1 MSDEKAGAEVWKRLF
16 GKGSDTF
23 LDHAYEPQN
32 VGEVE
37 DADISV
43 SYTGPCGDTICVS
56 LREQNGRIHEIRFLT
71 DGCEATLACS
81 SAMPVLAQGRTIKEA
96 AGINARAIKEFL
108 GGLPPDHDHCAI
120 LAAGTLRRAI
130 AELKGIKFNQRGV

>member
-16 GKGSDTF
+16 GKASDTF
-23 LDHAYEPQN
+23 LDHAYEPRN

-37 DADISV
+37 NADVSA
-43 SYTGPCGDTICVS
+43 SYTGSCSDTIYVS
-56 LREQNGRIHEIRFLT
+56 LREQNGRIHEIRFLAE
-71 DGCEATLACS
+71 GCEGTVACS
-81 SAMPVLAQGRTIKEA
+81 SAMTVLAQGRTIKEA

-120 LAAGTLRRAI
+120 LAAGILHRAL
-130 AELKGIKFNQRGV
+130 AELIRKQRKE

>member
-1 MSDEKAGAEVWKRLF
+1 MTDEQTGAEVWKRLF

-23 LDHAYEPQN
+23 LDHAWEPQN

-37 DADISV
+37 NADVSV

-81 SAMPVLAQGRTIKEA
+81 SAMTVLAQGRTIKEA

-120 LAAGTLRRAI
+120 LAAGTLHRAL
-130 AELKGIKFNQRGV
+130 AELIRKQRKE

>member
-1 MSDEKAGAEVWKRLF
+1 MTDEQTGAEVWKRLF

-23 LDHAYEPQN
+23 LDHAWEPQN

-37 DADISV
+37 NADVSV

-81 SAMPVLAQGRTIKEA
+81 SAMTVLAWGKSLAEAVGITASSIKS
-96 AGINARAIKEFL
+96 FL
-108 GGLPPDHDHCAI
+108 GGLPKEHEHCAA
-120 LAAGTLRRAI
+120 LAAAVLHQALV
-130 AELKGIKFNQRGV
+130 ELIRKMRKEE